1 MPKLNKNYYYSRTGE
16 RKVNCYVVNIPK
28 EILQKSCIKE
38 EDFIRVYEKVR
49 VLTENFQL
57 CMGWIKRIYHI
68 H

>member
-38 EDFIRVYEKVR
+38 EDFIRVYEKDGKVII
-49 VLTENFQL
+49 EKEK
-57 CMGWIKRIYHI
+57 I
-68 H
+68 